1 MKNSMSE
8 KPRIFSVRGVHKAS
22 CLIASVSCGVQHL
35 LGTAAQCIAVN
46 TIQIVFHSLFSPFR
60 FTVLRGRA
68 VRLSLP
74 GFGVPGDA
82 ARRFPHRGN
91 TAEPH
96 ADFFCQ
102 CVGVRAARPAQ
113 SRLQDQSRSPRIRSS
128 LVVENGMINEAM
140 LIIFAKMQKEKEFYM
155 CVGRME
161 GQNSFREMVETGIRS
176 LLTGMIEEKMK
187 GKVLKNQWLTP
198 ERIAA
203 YYSQTMTY
211 IMMTWIESGM
221 EISPEE
227 LVEVYGF
234 MITRSLADVLAD
246 I

>member
-1 MKNSMSE
+1 MNDGQKL
-8 KPRIFSVRGVHKAS
+8 SVDVA
-22 CLIASVSCGVQHL
+22 L
-35 LGTAAQCIAVN
+35 
-46 TIQIVFHSLFSPFR
+46 
-60 FTVLRGRA
+60 
-68 VRLSLP
+68 
-74 GFGVPGDA
+74 
-82 ARRFPHRGN
+82 
-91 TAEPH
+91 
-96 ADFFCQ
+96 
-102 CVGVRAARPAQ
+102 AQ
-113 SRLQDQSRSPRIRSS
+113 SFKQLACEHQVEKITIKQITDGAGVIRPTFYHHFSDKYGLLEWI
-128 LVVENGMINEAM
+128 LVQEILLPIQPLVENGMINEAM

-187 GKVLKNQWLTP
+187 GKVPKNQWLTP

-211 IMMTWIESGM
+211 IIMTWIESGM

-246 I
+246 M

>member
-1 MKNSMSE
+1 MGALRMARVNC
-8 KPRIFSVRGVHKAS
+8 IFDCMGEFNMNDGQKLPVN
-22 CLIASVSCGVQHL
+22 VSL
-35 LGTAAQCIAVN
+35 
-46 TIQIVFHSLFSPFR
+46 
-60 FTVLRGRA
+60 
-68 VRLSLP
+68 
-74 GFGVPGDA
+74 
-82 ARRFPHRGN
+82 
-91 TAEPH
+91 
-96 ADFFCQ
+96 
-102 CVGVRAARPAQ
+102 AQ
-113 SRLQDQSRSPRIRSS
+113 SFKKLACEQPVEKITIKQITDGTGVIRPTFYHHFSDKYGLLEWILVQDILLPIQP
-128 LVVENGMINEAM
+128 LVENGMINEAM
-140 LIIFAKMQKEKEFYM
+140 QIIFSKMQKEKDFYM

-161 GQNSFREMVETGIRS
+161 GQNSFREMVEIGIRS

>member
-1 MKNSMSE
+1 MGEINMNDGQKL
-8 KPRIFSVRGVHKAS
+8 SVDVA
-22 CLIASVSCGVQHL
+22 L
-35 LGTAAQCIAVN
+35 
-46 TIQIVFHSLFSPFR
+46 
-60 FTVLRGRA
+60 
-68 VRLSLP
+68 
-74 GFGVPGDA
+74 
-82 ARRFPHRGN
+82 
-91 TAEPH
+91 
-96 ADFFCQ
+96 
-102 CVGVRAARPAQ
+102 AQ
-113 SRLQDQSRSPRIRSS
+113 SFKQLACEHQVEKITIKQITDGAGVIRPTFYHHFSDKYGLLEWI
-128 LVVENGMINEAM
+128 LVQEILLPIQPLVENGMINEAM

-187 GKVLKNQWLTP
+187 GKVPKNQWLTP

-211 IMMTWIESGM
+211 IIMTWIESGM

-246 I
+246 M

>member
-1 MKNSMSE
+1 MRYQYKCVLIVLQISL
-8 KPRIFSVRGVHKAS
+8 KPLNML
-22 CLIASVSCGVQHL
+22 LIK
-35 LGTAAQCIAVN
+35 
-46 TIQIVFHSLFSPFR
+46 IV
-60 FTVLRGRA
+60 
-68 VRLSLP
+68 
-74 GFGVPGDA
+74 
-82 ARRFPHRGN
+82 
-91 TAEPH
+91 
-96 ADFFCQ
+96 
-102 CVGVRAARPAQ
+102 
-113 SRLQDQSRSPRIRSS
+113 SRLIKKKD
-128 LVVENGMINEAM
+128 V
-140 LIIFAKMQKEKEFYM
+140 
-155 CVGRME
+155 
-161 GQNSFREMVETGIRS
+161 REMVEIGIRS

-187 GKVLKNQWLTP
+187 GKVPKNQWLTP

>member
-1 MKNSMSE
+1 MQGK
-8 KPRIFSVRGVHKAS
+8 RIWECYIYTFVGEIDMNDGQKISV
-22 CLIASVSCGVQHL
+22 
-35 LGTAAQCIAVN
+35 
-46 TIQIVFHSLFSPFR
+46 
-60 FTVLRGRA
+60 
-68 VRLSLP
+68 
-74 GFGVPGDA
+74 DA
-82 ARRFPHRGN
+82 AL
-91 TAEPH
+91 
-96 ADFFCQ
+96 
-102 CVGVRAARPAQ
+102 AQ
-113 SRLQDQSRSPRIRSS
+113 SFKQLACEHPVEKITIKQITDGAGVIRPTFYHHFSDKYGLLEWI
-128 LVVENGMINEAM
+128 LVQEILLPIQPLVENGMINEAM

-187 GKVLKNQWLTP
+187 GKVPKNQWLTP

-211 IMMTWIESGM
+211 IIMTWIESGM

-246 I
+246 M

>member
-1 MKNSMSE
+1 MNDGQK
-8 KPRIFSVRGVHKAS
+8 ISV
-22 CLIASVSCGVQHL
+22 
-35 LGTAAQCIAVN
+35 
-46 TIQIVFHSLFSPFR
+46 
-60 FTVLRGRA
+60 
-68 VRLSLP
+68 
-74 GFGVPGDA
+74 DA
-82 ARRFPHRGN
+82 AL
-91 TAEPH
+91 
-96 ADFFCQ
+96 
-102 CVGVRAARPAQ
+102 AQ
-113 SRLQDQSRSPRIRSS
+113 SFKQLACEHPVEKITIKQITDGAGVIRPTFYHHFSDKYGLLEWI
-128 LVVENGMINEAM
+128 LVQEILLPIQPLVENGMINEAM
-140 LIIFAKMQKEKEFYM
+140 LIIFAKMQKETAFYM

-187 GKVLKNQWLTP
+187 GKTVKNQWLTP

-211 IMMTWIESGM
+211 IIMTWIESGM

-246 I
+246 M

>member
-1 MKNSMSE
+1 MCSDSE
-8 KPRIFSVRGVHKAS
+8 KNMSAFADQNHAP
-22 CLIASVSCGVQHL
+22 
-35 LGTAAQCIAVN
+35 
-46 TIQIVFHSLFSPFR
+46 SL
-60 FTVLRGRA
+60 TC
-68 VRLSLP
+68 VRLECMGEFNMNDGQKLPVNVSL
-74 GFGVPGDA
+74 
-82 ARRFPHRGN
+82 
-91 TAEPH
+91 
-96 ADFFCQ
+96 
-102 CVGVRAARPAQ
+102 AQ
-113 SRLQDQSRSPRIRSS
+113 SFKKLACEQPVEKITIKQITDGAGVIRPTFYHHFSDKYGLLEWILVQDILLPIQS
-128 LVVENGMINEAM
+128 LVENGMINEAM
-140 LIIFAKMQKEKEFYM
+140 QIIFSKMQKEKDFYM

-161 GQNSFREMVETGIRS
+161 GQNSFREMVEIGIRS

-187 GKVLKNQWLTP
+187 GKVPKNQWLTP

-203 YYSQTMTY
+203 YYSQTMAY

>member
-1 MKNSMSE
+1 MNDGQKLPVN
-8 KPRIFSVRGVHKAS
+8 
-22 CLIASVSCGVQHL
+22 VSL
-35 LGTAAQCIAVN
+35 
-46 TIQIVFHSLFSPFR
+46 
-60 FTVLRGRA
+60 
-68 VRLSLP
+68 
-74 GFGVPGDA
+74 
-82 ARRFPHRGN
+82 
-91 TAEPH
+91 
-96 ADFFCQ
+96 
-102 CVGVRAARPAQ
+102 AQ
-113 SRLQDQSRSPRIRSS
+113 SFKKLACEQPVEKITIKQITDGAGVIRPTFYHHFSDKYGLLEWISVQDILLPIQP
-128 LVVENGMINEAM
+128 LV
-140 LIIFAKMQKEKEFYM
+140 
-155 CVGRME
+155 
-161 GQNSFREMVETGIRS
+161 
-176 LLTGMIEEKMK
+176 EKMK

>member
-1 MKNSMSE
+1 M
-8 KPRIFSVRGVHKAS
+8 
-22 CLIASVSCGVQHL
+22 VQDIIL
-35 LGTAAQCIAVN
+35 P
-46 TIQIVFHSLFSPFR
+46 IQQL
-60 FTVLRGRA
+60 
-68 VRLSLP
+68 
-74 GFGVPGDA
+74 
-82 ARRFPHRGN
+82 
-91 TAEPH
+91 
-96 ADFFCQ
+96 
-102 CVGVRAARPAQ
+102 
-113 SRLQDQSRSPRIRSS
+113 
-128 LVVENGMINEAM
+128 VENGMINEAM
-140 LIIFAKMQKEKEFYM
+140 QIIFSKMQKEKNFYM

-161 GQNSFREMVETGIRS
+161 GQNSFREMVEIGIRS

-187 GKVLKNQWLTP
+187 GKVPKNQWLTP